1 MSRRSRGAM
10 LNDRG
15 RVIVGLIVLLG
26 VAAAGLTIW
35 SQVGALG

>member
-1 MSRRSRGAM
+1 MLRPRGRV

-26 VAAAGLTIW
+26 VVAAGLTIW
-35 SQVGALG
+35 MQAGALG